1 MAMESLERP
10 PIDNLDSAMVMSL
23 VCDLGYRKP
32 ALIDPARM
40 RGRFRDSRIAR
51 KGRIQ
56 FQRTGE
62 SVASAR
68 VLYRSKRPKSSG
80 YSSEKKLTPTMASAP
95 EREGREAGGG
105 GGTVGVNSREVDA
118 HEGGADDA
126 ADGEGFDLVKA

>member
-32 ALIDPARM
+32 ALIDPSRM

-62 SVASAR
+62 TVASAR

-95 EREGREAGGG
+95 EREGLGRGEGGA
-105 GGTVGVNSREVDA
+105 VGVNSREVDA

>member
-32 ALIDPARM
+32 ALIDPSRM

-62 SVASAR
+62 TVASAR

-95 EREGREAGGG
+95 EREGRE
-105 GGTVGVNSREVDA
+105 
-118 HEGGADDA
+118 
-126 ADGEGFDLVKA
+126 